1 MKITTKQYAKT
12 LYEITYSAEREELP
26 LKVAAFIKLLRDQGQ
41 LAKIELIKREF
52 ESVCDQQE
60 GLFKVF
66 VTSVQELNEQH
77 QAELRRILAAQ
88 LEITEEKLKFNY
100 KVDPAIKGGL
110 VVRVGNLVVD
120 ASIRAKMNQLKG
132 MLIS

>member
-110 VVRVGNLVVD
+110 VVRVGNLV
-120 ASIRAKMNQLKG
+120 S
-132 MLIS
+132 